1 MTNLRANG
9 SLIDSLGSM
18 LSNGGSS
25 LRIVPDLLRRVL
37 LEDAWR
43 EFETKLGVVSRPM
56 TFEEFVVT
64 PPLRGLGASV
74 ALVRRIVAD
83 DLEVTDLLDQ
93 ALRQPV
99 GPRPVEDGRTIDN
112 VNSSTIS
119 TMVTG
124 NTQAQALRRLRDQQ
138 PALHTAVLAGELSPH
153 AAMVQAGYRP
163 RTVTVP
169 INDDQRLA
177 AALRRHLDPERR
189 KTLSAALLA
198 EGAP

>member
-43 EFETKLGVVSRPM
+43 EFETKLGVISRPM

-83 DLEVTDLLDQ
+83 DIEVTDLLDQ

-99 GPRPVEDGRTIDN
+99 GANVGSDN
-112 VNSSTIS
+112 VT
-119 TMVTG
+119 TRGDG
-124 NTQAQALRRLRDQQ
+124 NNRAGALRRLRDQQ
-138 PALHTAVLAGELSPH
+138 PELHTAVLAGELSPH

-169 INDDQRLA
+169 IDDDQRLA

-198 EGAP
+198 EGAT

>member
-25 LRIVPDLLRRVL
+25 LRIVPNLLRRVL

-83 DLEVTDLLDQ
+83 DIEVTDLLDQ
-93 ALRQPV
+93 ALRQPT
-99 GPRPVEDGRTIDN
+99 GRPPAEGHESVYNIH
-112 VNSSTIS
+112 SSIASIRPSGT
-119 TMVTG
+119 
-124 NTQAQALRRLRDQQ
+124 NQARALRRLRDQQ
-138 PALHTAVLAGELSPH
+138 PELHTAVLAGELSPH

-169 INDDQRLA
+169 IDDDQRLA

-189 KTLSAALLA
+189 RTLIAALSAT
-198 EGAP
+198 

>member
-18 LSNGGSS
+18 LTHGGSS

-43 EFETKLGVVSRPM
+43 EFETKLGVISRPM

-83 DLEVTDLLDQ
+83 DLEATDLLDQ

-99 GPRPVEDGRTIDN
+99 GTHTASNN
-112 VNSSTIS
+112 VTSRGE
-119 TMVTG
+119 G
-124 NTQAQALRRLRDQQ
+124 NNRAGALRRLRDQQ

-169 INDDQRLA
+169 IDDDQRLA
-177 AALRRHLDPERR
+177 AVLRRHLNPERR
-189 KTLSAALLA
+189 RTLIAALLEQNA
-198 EGAP
+198 T

>member
-43 EFETKLGVVSRPM
+43 EFETKLGVISRPM
-56 TFEEFVVT
+56 SFAEFVVT

-83 DLEVTDLLDQ
+83 DIEVTDLLDQ

-99 GPRPVEDGRTIDN
+99 GHPLTRDIVTDRADGNNRA
-112 VNSSTIS
+112 
-119 TMVTG
+119 G
-124 NTQAQALRRLRDQQ
+124 ALRRLRDQQ
-138 PALHTAVLAGELSPH
+138 PELHTAVLAGELSPH

-169 INDDQRLA
+169 IDDDQRLA

-198 EGAP
+198 EGAT

>member
-83 DLEVTDLLDQ
+83 DIEVTDLLDQ

-99 GPRPVEDGRTIDN
+99 GAN
-112 VNSSTIS
+112 VGSNNIT
-119 TMVTG
+119 TRGEGT
-124 NTQAQALRRLRDQQ
+124 TRAQALRRLRDQQ

-169 INDDQRLA
+169 IDDDQRLA
-177 AALRRHLDPERR
+177 AALRRQLDPERR